1 MAGWRGWRDPS
12 GDPAT
17 YLNLIH
23 LDGTTDDAPVPGVAT
38 ARSAEPP
45 ARGTAVRAPPYGAGL
60 ARTVRVGFRLASAAP

>member
-1 MAGWRGWRDPS
+1 MAGPS

-17 YLNLIH
+17 YVNLMP
-23 LDGTTDDAPVPGVAT
+23 LDATTDDAPVPGVAI

-45 ARGTAVRAPPYGAGL
+45 VRATAVRAPPYGRKL